1 MSPSR
6 REFLEMLGTAAV
18 ADIVA
23 DGANAASP
31 QPVAVPAEHG
41 SPGELCF
48 MSGRELARLIR
59 IGKVSAHEVMLAH
72 LRQIERVN
80 PKVNAIVA
88 KLDDAK
94 CLALADEAD
103 RRLAG
108 KERVGPLH
116 GLPFAFKDTEAA
128 IGFPF
133 TRGSPIF
140 RNDMPTEDTV
150 VVERLRNAGVVPI
163 GKTNVPEF
171 GMGSHTYNKV
181 YGTTVNPYDLK
192 RSAGGSSG
200 GAAAALAAGMLPLAN
215 GSDLGGS
222 LRNPG
227 NFNNVVGFRPTV
239 GLVPIAPS
247 ALPFVGFLVKGPM
260 ARSVDDT
267 AYLLSVMAGSD
278 PRDPGIYPSDPA
290 VFSQGLGRNL
300 KGVRVA
306 WCPDLG
312 SLPLDRRVRSVLQAQ
327 RATFEDLGCIVEE
340 ACPDLRG
347 ADEVFLTLRAWRSW
361 MTLGPLLERHRVEM
375 KPEAV
380 SEIESG
386 ARLSG
391 ADIANAMIRHAEIM
405 ERMRQFQETYEFTL
419 CAVNQVPPFD
429 ATIDWPKDIEGT
441 KMEHYIS
448 WMKSAYWI
456 TVTFCPAVSV
466 PAGFTSEGWPVGIQ
480 IVGRYRD
487 DLGVL
492 QVAHAFEQATGF
504 GRKRPAAATT

>member
-1 MSPSR
+1 
-6 REFLEMLGTAAV
+6 
-18 ADIVA
+18 
-23 DGANAASP
+23 
-31 QPVAVPAEHG
+31 
-41 SPGELCF
+41 
-48 MSGRELARLIR
+48 
-59 IGKVSAHEVMLAH
+59 
-72 LRQIERVN
+72 
-80 PKVNAIVA
+80 
-88 KLDDAK
+88 
-94 CLALADEAD
+94 
-103 RRLAG
+103 
-108 KERVGPLH
+108 
-116 GLPFAFKDTEAA
+116 
-128 IGFPF
+128 
-133 TRGSPIF
+133 
-140 RNDMPTEDTV
+140 MPTEDTV

-200 GAAAALAAGMLPLAN
+200 GAGAALAAGMLPLAH

-239 GLVPIAPS
+239 GLVPVAPS
-247 ALPFVGFLVKGPM
+247 ALPFVGFVVKGPM

-267 AYLLSVMAGSD
+267 AYLLSVMAGAD
-278 PRDPGIYPSDPA
+278 PRDPGIYPSDPT

-327 RATFEDLGCIVEE
+327 RATFEDLGCIVED

-361 MTLGPLLERHRVEM
+361 MTLGPLLEKHRAEM

-391 ADIANAMIRHAEIM
+391 SDIANAMIRHAEIM
-405 ERMRQFQETYEFTL
+405 ERMRLFQETYEFTL
-419 CAVNQVPPFD
+419 CAVN
-429 ATIDWPKDIEGT
+429 
-441 KMEHYIS
+441 
-448 WMKSAYWI
+448 
-456 TVTFCPAVSV
+456 
-466 PAGFTSEGWPVGIQ
+466 
-480 IVGRYRD
+480 
-487 DLGVL
+487 
-492 QVAHAFEQATGF
+492 
-504 GRKRPAAATT
+504 